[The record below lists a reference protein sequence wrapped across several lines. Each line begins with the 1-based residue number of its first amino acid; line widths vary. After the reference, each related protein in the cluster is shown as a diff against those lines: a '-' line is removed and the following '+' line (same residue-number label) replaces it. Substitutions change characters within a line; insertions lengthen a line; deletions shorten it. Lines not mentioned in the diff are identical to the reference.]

1 MAAIMMIESLLAYA
15 HILAFL
21 GLTVFLTSQT
31 ALCRPEWLNAAAVQ
45 RLAALGRW
53 VHIFTWAVLLT
64 GLARIHLG
72 MKGAALWGQPL
83 LHVKVTLFVLMAFCI
98 WRAHRLMAGW
108 PRALAAGGALPD
120 ATALRQ
126 ARRWLMVGAHL
137 MVLAPLA
144 AVWLARG
151 ILAA

>member
-1 MAAIMMIESLLAYA
+1 MAATMLIESLLAYA

-21 GLTVFLTSQT
+21 GLTVFLSSQT
-31 ALCRPEWLNAAAVQ
+31 ALCRAEWLNAAAVQ
-45 RLAALGRW
+45 RLAVLGRW
-53 VHIFTWAVLLT
+53 VLVFTWAVLLT

-72 MKGAALWGQPL
+72 VKGTALWAQPL
-83 LHVKVTLFVLMAFCI
+83 LHVKVSLFVLMALCI
-98 WRAHRLMAGW
+98 WRARRLMAGW
-108 PRALAAGGALPD
+108 PRALAASGALPD
-120 ATALRQ
+120 AAALRQ

-137 MVLAPLA
+137 MVLVPLA